1 MLEGEETENNHEK
14 QAALDDIGCNA
25 DLYIS
30 SQMVV
35 QDLSFRLI
43 FGRFARL
50 AIMIALGSI
59 MMRWV
64 YS

>member
-30 SQMVV
+30 NQMVV
-35 QDLSFRLI
+35 RD
-43 FGRFARL
+43 
-50 AIMIALGSI
+50 
-59 MMRWV
+59 
-64 YS
+64 